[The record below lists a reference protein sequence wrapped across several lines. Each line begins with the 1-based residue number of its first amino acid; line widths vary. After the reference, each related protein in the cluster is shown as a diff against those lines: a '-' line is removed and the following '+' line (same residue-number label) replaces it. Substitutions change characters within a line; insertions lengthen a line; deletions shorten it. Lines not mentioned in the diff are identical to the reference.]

1 MIIYSYKMNISKYI
15 LLIFLTLVSLKLS
28 AQIDYVSIQAK
39 STYTGS
45 WGNQQTKLVS
55 LIPGFSM
62 ISDGKDDYTRYGTN
76 KYLRTDSTGFFY
88 VKKIDGRWWMVD
100 PNGYAGINMG
110 VCSFASGNVQNDYDL
125 VKQNG
130 FNGSGNFLTSDGQTS
145 TIYNPYNYN
154 LFSYTRKLN
163 FFLNYKNVRN
173 TYYPNTPSTVLG
185 NLDYVTVFD
194 PAFATYCD
202 QTAKSMALPAV
213 NERNLL
219 GYFTDNEIN
228 FNQDQLQNL
237 VRDLPAGDACRDSAL
252 VFAASRGLTATDCIN
267 YTSNVT
273 ETMKQDFAILLA
285 TKYFKT
291 VSAAIRKYDPNHLI
305 LGSRLNGRPRAIQ
318 GVVNASEKYM
328 DVTSVNFYDRF
339 SPNDQIALSSWT
351 NDKPC
356 IVTEFYIKDINFLAT
371 TQSGAGWYV
380 NSQASRG
387 DFYQNTCLQLLKNK
401 CFIGWQY
408 FKYQDDSD
416 SNKGMVNGLGTE
428 YTGMTSLMSELN
440 SQVYHLCDFY
450 DNQNRRPSINTRTKV
465 LPASAD
471 TYIIPGTTSVTNYG
485 TDTELAVRNNARE
498 SNIQEAFL
506 KFDLSALKDSLKYL
520 KHAQLELY
528 CTQSDA
534 AVRSVFVTGLTD
546 GSWNELTLTGALRNA
561 NGNWNNSNNRLDYQK
576 SAIAVGNLTFNVSTW
591 VGEQSH
597 SGFISF
603 KIQDLTLT
611 NTAIKIASREY
622 PDKILQ
628 PKLTL
633 TFYNTNTTDVHTII
647 TDIENR
653 ITPNPASDNL
663 SIHGNDIL
671 GTEILNLNGQLL
683 FKTNL
688 MNIDL
693 TSFKKGLYL
702 VRMKTDSGKSI
713 VNKLV
718 VD

>member
-1 MIIYSYKMNISKYI
+1 M
-15 LLIFLTLVSLKLS
+15 
-28 AQIDYVSIQAK
+28 
-39 STYTGS
+39 
-45 WGNQQTKLVS
+45 
-55 LIPGFSM
+55 
-62 ISDGKDDYTRYGTN
+62 
-76 KYLRTDSTGFFY
+76 
-88 VKKIDGRWWMVD
+88 
-100 PNGYAGINMG
+100 
-110 VCSFASGNVQNDYDL
+110 
-125 VKQNG
+125 
-130 FNGSGNFLTSDGQTS
+130 
-145 TIYNPYNYN
+145 
-154 LFSYTRKLN
+154 
-163 FFLNYKNVRN
+163 
-173 TYYPNTPSTVLG
+173 
-185 NLDYVTVFD
+185 
-194 PAFATYCD
+194 
-202 QTAKSMALPAV
+202 
-213 NERNLL
+213 
-219 GYFTDNEIN
+219 
-228 FNQDQLQNL
+228 
-237 VRDLPAGDACRDSAL
+237 
-252 VFAASRGLTATDCIN
+252 
-267 YTSNVT
+267 
-273 ETMKQDFAILLA
+273 
-285 TKYFKT
+285 
-291 VSAAIRKYDPNHLI
+291 
-305 LGSRLNGRPRAIQ
+305 
-318 GVVNASEKYM
+318 
-328 DVTSVNFYDRF
+328 
-339 SPNDQIALSSWT
+339 
-351 NDKPC
+351 
-356 IVTEFYIKDINFLAT
+356 
-371 TQSGAGWYV
+371 
-380 NSQASRG
+380 
-387 DFYQNTCLQLLKNK
+387 
-401 CFIGWQY
+401 
-408 FKYQDDSD
+408 
-416 SNKGMVNGLGTE
+416 
-428 YTGMTSLMSELN
+428 
-440 SQVYHLCDFY
+440 
-450 DNQNRRPSINTRTKV
+450 
-465 LPASAD
+465 
-471 TYIIPGTTSVTNYG
+471 
-485 TDTELAVRNNARE
+485 
-498 SNIQEAFL
+498 
-506 KFDLSALKDSLKYL
+506 KDSLKYL